1 MDTQHRLLGAAL
13 VLASLLGGCGQMPK
27 SYTWRVVDCAYHRDG
42 IDVTAKCE
50 LEGTAELGSPEL
62 GNIID

>member
-1 MDTQHRLLGAAL
+1 MLGRLILALFAAG
-13 VLASLLGGCGQMPK
+13 VLGGCVGQVPK
-27 SYTWRVVDCAYHRDG
+27 SYTWRVVDCTYLRDG
-42 IDVTAKCE
+42 IDVIAKCE